1 MGIVVNGLVTVV
13 AQSLLD
19 ELAAQAPWEWYR
31 DAGVAVAG
39 LSPRA
44 FGAFMVIFEVSIG
57 VAILNRNR
65 VVRMAGFLTAAAFLI
80 GITPLGVYTLVNPLL
95 AAGCVYLAWREWHSP
110 APRRADASRAFDR
123 TGSWSCPQLDVAV
136 GDQALTVVPTMQTRD
151 RAFAG
156 ADQKRHARTDAE
168 CRDDQAPQAAAPQVV
183 VAQQLAPRQVRLKVP
198 EGELE
203 GDRGAGPARTDCGGI
218 PRAGAGPTPVE

>member
-123 TGSWSCPQLDVAV
+123 PGSSSCPQPDAAV
-136 GDQALTVVPTMQTRD
+136 GDQALTVVPTTQTRGQ
-151 RAFAG
+151 ALAG

-168 CRDDQAPQAAAPQVV
+168 CRTTK
-183 VAQQLAPRQVRLKVP
+183 LHKRPRLRL
-198 EGELE
+198 
-203 GDRGAGPARTDCGGI
+203 
-218 PRAGAGPTPVE
+218 